1 MSQRNKEWSCSQL
14 EVLTTHN
21 EKLVMVLFLQ
31 RERRE
36 EMERKNIFFF
46 LVNHGGLYG
55 DDGAQSMAIFTCG
68 DD

>member
-1 MSQRNKEWSCSQL
+1 
-14 EVLTTHN
+14 
-21 EKLVMVLFLQ
+21 MVLFLQ

-36 EMERKNIFFF
+36 EMERKDIFFF

-55 DDGAQSMAIFTCG
+55 GDGAQSVAIFTCG